1 MNAPPK
7 NGPTTGKTRTAH
19 SSRGLYGVEQRN
31 QTIFSITNSMSDEPT
46 TYRTPLASRGT
57 LLLPLTARRIQGGV
71 WLYGAIRTRAVV
83 AQVLSGW
90 IAGRSI
96 RLTPGGSTQ
105 WHPPIP
111 ETDLADWL
119 LGLEESVG
127 DRIAH
132 AAIQLPS
139 DRRRRRFNFLL
150 ANETNAPVAFAK
162 FTMNPPNEMAIEAFR
177 RFGEDP
183 PATFWAPRLL
193 DAGILGG
200 YSYTVTST
208 MPNRPHFPARLSP
221 QQRGNIIKDI
231 QLRLTGL
238 VHKSAVV
245 MHGDFGAWNVR
256 SFRGGAIAIVDWEA
270 TAQGV
275 AVADELWHAISW
287 VSAGTHNLDIAR
299 FLRKELPDHD
309 PEVVSIAAQFWLEK
323 LDQSEADE
331 IAPERPMPNSLK
343 NAATRIRGLLEELSE
358 LSA

>member
-1 MNAPPK
+1 
-7 NGPTTGKTRTAH
+7 
-19 SSRGLYGVEQRN
+19 
-31 QTIFSITNSMSDEPT
+31 MSDEST

-57 LLLPLTARRIQGGV
+57 LLLPLTAGRIQGGV

-90 IAGRSI
+90 IASRSI
-96 RLTPGGSTQ
+96 RLTPGGSAQ

-119 LGLEESVG
+119 LGLEKSSGE
-127 DRIAH
+127 RIAH

-150 ANETNAPVAFAK
+150 ANETKAPVAFAK
-162 FTMNPPNEMAIEAFR
+162 FTMNPLNEMAIEAFR

-183 PATFWAPRLL
+183 PEAFWAPRLL
-193 DAGILGG
+193 DAGMLGG

-221 QQRGNIIKDI
+221 QQRRNIIKDI
-231 QLRLTGL
+231 QSRLTGL
-238 VHKSAVV
+238 VQDTAVV

-275 AVADELWHAISW
+275 PVADELWHALSW
-287 VSAGTHNLDIAR
+287 VPTRSSKYDVAR
-299 FLRKELPDHD
+299 LLRVELPDRD
-309 PEVVSIAAQFWLEK
+309 PDIVSLAAQFWLEK

-343 NAATRIRGLLEELSE
+343 NAATRIRDLLEELSE
-358 LSA
+358 LAS